1 MTNGAPVR
9 SPYEPDDEP
18 TGIAGSRSWDFGVSS
33 QRTPQAPARLSP
45 MLARSGEPPER
56 NGRYAYEFKW
66 DGVRAIVHSDHGL
79 LRVTSR
85 NGTDLT
91 ATFPE
96 ISPVPRPLLVRNA
109 VLDGELVAIDPMSG
123 RPDFGLL
130 QRRLNLTTAHAV
142 RQRAAEVPVIF
153 FAFDL
158 LWLDGHDIMGET
170 YERRRAQLLA
180 LDLNGASWSTP
191 KHHLG
196 DPAPILAASR
206 EHGLEGIMAKRLD
219 SRYVPGKRTDSWIKI
234 KNRQRQEFVVC
245 GWTAGKG
252 ARAGTIGSL
261 LLGHYEETD
270 RGRVLRYAGRVGS
283 GFSDP
288 LLERMRLLLAPLE
301 TSDAAFDAPAEVRA
315 DSRFVRPVLVVEVEF
330 AEWTREGRV
339 RQASFKG
346 MRTDKDPSEVVRED
360 LSAVAGGA

>member
-1 MTNGAPVR
+1 
-9 SPYEPDDEP
+9 
-18 TGIAGSRSWDFGVSS
+18 
-33 QRTPQAPARLSP
+33 
-45 MLARSGEPPER
+45 MLARSGDTPESP
-56 NGRYAYEFKW
+56 GRYAYEFKW

-96 ISPVPRPLLVRNA
+96 LSPVPRPLLVRNA
-109 VLDGELVAIDPMSG
+109 VLDGELVAIDTTSG

-180 LDLNGASWSTP
+180 LDLNGAAWSTP

-196 DPAPILAASR
+196 NPDAILAASR
-206 EHGLEGIMAKRLD
+206 EYNLEGIMAKRLD
-219 SRYVPGKRTDSWIKI
+219 SRYVPGKRTDAWIKI

-245 GWTAGKG
+245 GWTPGKG
-252 ARAGTIGSL
+252 ARSGTIGSL
-261 LLGHYEETD
+261 LLGHYEETAN
-270 RGRVLRYAGRVGS
+270 GHVLRYAGRVGS

-301 TSDAAFDAPAEVRA
+301 TSDPAFDAPAEVRT
-315 DSRFVRPVLVVEVEF
+315 DSRFVRPILVVEVEF

-346 MRTDKDPSEVVRED
+346 MRTDKDPLEVVRED
-360 LSAVAGGA
+360 VSAVAGGA